1 MEALEQLR
9 FLTPAEV
16 GQIAARWGTPVFVYD
31 EATLR
36 ERARQALAFQAPFGL
51 TVRYAM
57 KANPNA
63 QVLALFD
70 QLGLAIDASSGYEAT
85 RALEAGISPR
95 RILVTAQ
102 QMPRDLV
109 SLVERGVL
117 FNASSLHQLETFGGN
132 FPGTEIGVRI
142 NPGVGSGHSHKTNV
156 GGPAS
161 SFGIWHE
168 SVEEIKAVA
177 AQHQLTITRLH
188 THIGSGT
195 DPLVWT
201 KVARLSLDQVRSFPS
216 VTTMSLG
223 GGFKVARMSYEKTT
237 DLQEISQVVADAL
250 RVFAQET
257 GRKLH
262 LEIEPG
268 TYLTANAGS
277 LITTIDDLVATG
289 SDGYKFLKL
298 DSGMTDILRPTLYA
312 AQHPL
317 IVVNDRPSTPERY
330 VVVGHCCESA
340 DLLTPHPDDSEVVAT
355 RPLQK
360 AEIGDLL
367 VIEGVGAYCASMSA
381 RHYNS
386 FPRTP
391 ELLRRADGAV
401 EEVTEP

>member
-1 MEALEQLR
+1 
-9 FLTPAEV
+9 
-16 GQIAARWGTPVFVYD
+16 
-31 EATLR
+31 
-36 ERARQALAFQAPFGL
+36 
-51 TVRYAM
+51 
-57 KANPNA
+57 
-63 QVLALFD
+63 
-70 QLGLAIDASSGYEAT
+70 
-85 RALEAGISPR
+85 
-95 RILVTAQ
+95 
-102 QMPRDLV
+102 
-109 SLVERGVL
+109 
-117 FNASSLHQLETFGGN
+117 SLHQLETYGRS
-132 FPGTEIGVRI
+132 FPKTEIGVRI

-177 AQHQLTITRLH
+177 AKYQLTITRLH

-201 KVARLSLDQVRSFPS
+201 RVARLSLDQVRSFPR
-216 VTTMSLG
+216 VTTLNLG
-223 GGFKVARMSYEKTT
+223 GGFKVARMSYEKKT
-237 DLQEISQVVADAL
+237 DLQEISRVVTEAL

-257 GRKLH
+257 GRELQ

-268 TYLTANAGS
+268 TYLAANAGS
-277 LITTIDDLVATG
+277 LITTIDDIVATG

-317 IVVNDRPSTPERY
+317 VVVNDRPSAPERY

-355 RPLQK
+355 RLLQK

-367 VIEGVGAYCASMSA
+367 VVEGVGVYCASMSA
-381 RHYNS
+381 RNYNS

-391 ELLRRADGAV
+391 ELLRRVDGTV
-401 EEVTEP
+401 EEVTER